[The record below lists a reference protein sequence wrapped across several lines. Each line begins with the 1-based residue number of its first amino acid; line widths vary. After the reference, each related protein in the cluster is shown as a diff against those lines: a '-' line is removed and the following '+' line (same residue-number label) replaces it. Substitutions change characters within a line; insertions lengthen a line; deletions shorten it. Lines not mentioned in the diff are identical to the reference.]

1 MRKKVFSALLFGTLV
16 VVSTGSLV
24 SCKDYDDDITNLQ
37 EKVDASGVNVTSEI
51 SRLEGSSIIA
61 SRQARRL
68 IRNLMR
74 LSRLPQTMQRDMPI
88 SRLQRL
94 RRLLSRLH
102 RLLLKRLLLTLKM
115 VT

>member
-37 EKVDASGVNVTSEI
+37 EKVDASGVNV
-51 SRLEGSSIIA
+51 
-61 SRQARRL
+61 QARRL

-115 VT
+115 LT